1 MLLDESCLESCELC
15 EEAKSSM
22 QEFDTKKKAFVSL
35 AEKLKEQYA
44 QIQDK
49 PKRPVGV
56 IQEVLD
62 EQMVSIQCMNIF
74 LHERILVRELF
85 SGIHHVIDAAYTCV

>member
-1 MLLDESCLESCELC
+1 
-15 EEAKSSM
+15 M
-22 QEFDTKKKAFVSL
+22 QEFDTKKKVFVSL

-44 QIQDK
+44 QLQDK

-74 LHERILVRELF
+74 YMREF
-85 SGIHHVIDAAYTCV
+85 W